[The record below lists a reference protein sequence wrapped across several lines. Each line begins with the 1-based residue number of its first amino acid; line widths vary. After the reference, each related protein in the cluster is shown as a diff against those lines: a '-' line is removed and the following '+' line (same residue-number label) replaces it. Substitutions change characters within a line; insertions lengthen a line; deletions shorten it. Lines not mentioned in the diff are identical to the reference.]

1 MVTGDY
7 ILARTTWFELE
18 HFVHGMG
25 EIKTTV
31 NKVFP
36 SRHPCKSQQSV
47 LVSH

>member
-1 MVTGDY
+1 
-7 ILARTTWFELE
+7 
-18 HFVHGMG
+18 MG